1 MSIYL
6 KTQKM
11 NKSMIDSKIKV
22 LIFFF
27 TVKSWCE
34 SQRKRKIGV
43 PAYEGSGSHVYR
55 NQRYRFL
62 VIPRYGI
69 DIGKLFLSHRR
80 KLPTRLV
87 NTLAV
92 QMVNFTLVL
101 SICRQL
107 SCNLACDYLRLIIFF
122 CSWMH

>member
-43 PAYEGSGSHVYR
+43 PTYEGSGSHVYR

-107 SCNLACDYLRLIIFF
+107 SCNLACDYLLIIFF